1 MTISKE
7 EFEELK
13 ARTIVMEAALAYTIA
28 NLSAKFDDIKPS
40 VVKALK
46 LDATSNSVKAPQV
59 AKALSELAVLIESFN
74 YTKD

>member
-46 LDATSNSVKAPQV
+46 LNSCA
-59 AKALSELAVLIESFN
+59 
-74 YTKD
+74 